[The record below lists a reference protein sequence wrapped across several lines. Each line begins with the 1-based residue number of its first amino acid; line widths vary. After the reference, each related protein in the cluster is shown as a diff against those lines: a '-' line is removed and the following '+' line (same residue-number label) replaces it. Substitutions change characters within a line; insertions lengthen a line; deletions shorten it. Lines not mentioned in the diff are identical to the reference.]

1 MVVENMTSGFKKLE
15 LKWKDFADI
24 IKVTNQ
30 QKKTFP

>member
-1 MVVENMTSGFKKLE
+1 MTSGFKKLE

-30 QKKTFP
+30 QKKIFS